1 VVPDR
6 CQRTAGR
13 QALLALPTNELDGN
27 SNNSKATLGAAG
39 TELRQLGALA
49 DCRIGYVR
57 PWRRSSSIVALRSDT
72 LRPMWPTPAGAPAAA
87 GISSWK
93 VSRLI

>member
-1 VVPDR
+1 MVPDR

-27 SNNSKATLGAAG
+27 
-39 TELRQLGALA
+39 
-49 DCRIGYVR
+49 
-57 PWRRSSSIVALRSDT
+57 

-87 GISSWK
+87 GISSRK